1 VDRSEERSWNFQA
14 GDLALDFANT
24 ADWHASQEPV
34 ELLKSYADLVK
45 WAFDFG
51 LLNELEAHSL
61 TTQAREYPGEAAETL
76 SRALDMRETIYRIFS
91 TVARGGIPAEEDL
104 ERLKET
110 LVQALSAGRLI
121 PQEEGFGWDWKD
133 RQHSIELLA
142 FERMLWPIVQAAVD
156 LLLSKNLSR
165 VGQCADDRGC
175 GLLFI
180 DTSRNQSRQWCSMDT
195 CGNRAKAQRYY
206 NRAKST

>member
-1 VDRSEERSWNFQA
+1 MDRSEERSWNFQA

-61 TTQAREYPGEAAETL
+61 TTHAREYPGEAAETL

-110 LVQALSAGRLI
+110 LVRALSAGRLI

-133 RQHSIELLA
+133 GQHSIEPLA